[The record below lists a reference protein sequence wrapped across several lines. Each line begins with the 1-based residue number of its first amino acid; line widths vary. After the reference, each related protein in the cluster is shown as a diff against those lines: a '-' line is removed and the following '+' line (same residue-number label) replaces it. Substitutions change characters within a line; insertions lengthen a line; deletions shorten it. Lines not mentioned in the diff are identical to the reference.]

1 MKKFVMNIPIQVEA
15 ETPEEAFDVLMNEKS
30 LEAIKY
36 AIEANK
42 ENINEVY
49 ENIQDHPIVN

>member
-1 MKKFVMNIPIQVEA
+1 MKKFVMNISIQVEA